1 MTNAYEE
8 ASAHLKKNLK
18 RTMWREKFN
27 IITIF
32 LKQDIEKLETNVK
45 YYSRWLVNILDSRSG
60 QKLEL

>member
-1 MTNAYEE
+1 
-8 ASAHLKKNLK
+8 
-18 RTMWREKFN
+18 MWREKFN